1 MRTVPQLSIVL
12 ALALLPALQGIASP
26 TVQAHPTGLYATQ
39 AEAEERARELG
50 CKGTHR
56 NNGRWMPC
64 SGEAMLHQELR
75 RE

>member
-1 MRTVPQLSIVL
+1 MSTVPLLPISL
-12 ALALLPALQGIASP
+12 ALALLPALQWGAAP
-26 TVQAHPTGLYATQ
+26 PAPAHPTGLYATQ